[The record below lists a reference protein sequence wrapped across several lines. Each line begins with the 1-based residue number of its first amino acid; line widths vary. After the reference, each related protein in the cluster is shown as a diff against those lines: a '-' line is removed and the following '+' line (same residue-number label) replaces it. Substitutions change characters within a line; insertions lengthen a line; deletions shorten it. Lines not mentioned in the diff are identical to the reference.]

1 MTPLLALG
9 LLLWGTIVAVD
20 LVTVP
25 QGMLSRPLVAAT
37 VAGAMAGDTFAGMIV
52 GAVLELYALEVL
64 PIGASRYPDYGPAS
78 VAAGATAAL
87 VPDASQIGVAGL
99 VALPLAVL
107 GGWSLHMHRRHNAR
121 SIEGKIGLVSAG
133 DARALWHL
141 QREGLLRDARRGLA
155 LSLAGLVVAW
165 AVHLI
170 PWETITGTAVLDGAV
185 LAGGIAAA
193 VGGAMRSAGAGAR
206 RRWLA
211 VGLATGLLVVLWQ

>member
-1 MTPLLALG
+1 MTPFLAFG
-9 LLLWGTIVAVD
+9 LLLWGTVVAVD

-25 QGMLSRPLVAAT
+25 QGLLSRPLVAAT
-37 VAGAMAGDTFAGMIV
+37 VAGFMAGDLAAGLMV

-78 VAAGATAAL
+78 VSAGATAAL
-87 VPDASQIGVAGL
+87 VPAASQVGVAGL

-107 GGWSLHMHRRHNAR
+107 GGWSLVLHRRHNAR
-121 SIEGKIGLVSAG
+121 AIESKIGLVTAG

-141 QREGLLRDARRGLA
+141 QREGLLRDAQRGLA
-155 LSLAGLVVAW
+155 LSLAGLAVAW
-165 AVHLI
+165 VVHLL
-170 PWETITGTAVLDGAV
+170 PWESITGVAVLDGAV

-193 VGGAMRSAGAGAR
+193 VGGAMRSAGSGAR

-211 VGLATGLLVVLWQ
+211 IGLATGLVVALWR